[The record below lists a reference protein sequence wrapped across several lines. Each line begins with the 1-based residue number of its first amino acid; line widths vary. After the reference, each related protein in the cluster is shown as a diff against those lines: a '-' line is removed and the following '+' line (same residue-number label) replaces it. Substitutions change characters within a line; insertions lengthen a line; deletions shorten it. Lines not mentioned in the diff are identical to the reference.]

1 MISRTRSRG
10 GLMPTWG
17 DSQRYSIDYSNTAWG
32 SDVDFSVFQA
42 QNVWIRTLYDRHRFV
57 HAARWAGLKPVI
69 STKYRRI
76 CVSSPGGDRSIR
88 GYKYKSIA
96 PKYANGDLKGAS
108 KLITGSLEYQYNV
121 TGKWWGAVFVD
132 SGEAVSDIRRSDFK
146 TGTGG
151 RRALGIAGRANQ
163 TRFCR
168 TGRG

>member
-1 MISRTRSRG
+1 MSIS
-10 GLMPTWG
+10 P
-17 DSQRYSIDYSNTAWG
+17 
-32 SDVDFSVFQA
+32 FSVHKTSGSA
-42 QNVWIRTLYDRHRFV
+42 HCTIAIVLL

-146 TGTGG
+146 TGTGVG
-151 RRALGIAGRANQ
+151 VRWESPVGPIKLD
-163 TRFCR
+163 FCR

>member
-1 MISRTRSRG
+1 
-10 GLMPTWG
+10 MPTWG
-17 DSQRYSIDYSNTAWG
+17 TRNATLSTTPTRPGAEMSISPFSRHKTSG
-32 SDVDFSVFQA
+32 SAHCTIAIV
-42 QNVWIRTLYDRHRFV
+42 LL
-57 HAARWAGLKPVI
+57 HAARWAGLSPVI

-76 CVSSPGGDRSIR
+76 RVSSRGDRSIR

-108 KLITGSLEYQYNV
+108 KLITGSPEYQYNV

-132 SGEAVSDIRRSDFK
+132 SGEAVAIFAAATLRPVP
-146 TGTGG
+146 G